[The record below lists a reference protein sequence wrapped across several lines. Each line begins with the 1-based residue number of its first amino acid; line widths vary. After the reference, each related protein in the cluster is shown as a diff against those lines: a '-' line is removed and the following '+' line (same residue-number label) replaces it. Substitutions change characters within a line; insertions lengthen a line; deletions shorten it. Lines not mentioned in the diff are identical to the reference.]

1 MAFRIGAAVLVVL
14 SIVGAVLGYLS
25 INEITIGPVF
35 VGIGALLAVFARMA
49 QAEFHQAQQLERLK
63 AIHFMIRDEIDRASL
78 VPGRGREFSPMTS
91 DEEEESN
98 V

>member
-1 MAFRIGAAVLVVL
+1 MAFRIGAGVLVL
-14 SIVGAVLGYLS
+14 LAIVGAAIGYVFA
-25 INEITIGPVF
+25 NEITVGPVF

-49 QAEFHQAQQLERLK
+49 QAEYHQAQQLERLK

-78 VPGRGREFSPMTS
+78 VPSRGRDFASTAP
-91 DEEEESN
+91 DDEESN